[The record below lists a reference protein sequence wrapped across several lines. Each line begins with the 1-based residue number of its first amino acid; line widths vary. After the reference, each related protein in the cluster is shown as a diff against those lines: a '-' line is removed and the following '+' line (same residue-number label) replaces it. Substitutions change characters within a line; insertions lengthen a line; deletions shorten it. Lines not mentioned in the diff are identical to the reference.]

1 VPVNGVEEDATAS
14 PSEISKDKFGLG
26 DEAAIEGDAEGAV
39 WTADEDEDGGGFAT
53 LEGLG

>member
-1 VPVNGVEEDATAS
+1 MPVNGVEEDVTAS

-26 DEAAIEGDAEGAV
+26 DGAAIEEDAEEVA
-39 WTADEDEDGGGFAT
+39 WTADDGDGFTT